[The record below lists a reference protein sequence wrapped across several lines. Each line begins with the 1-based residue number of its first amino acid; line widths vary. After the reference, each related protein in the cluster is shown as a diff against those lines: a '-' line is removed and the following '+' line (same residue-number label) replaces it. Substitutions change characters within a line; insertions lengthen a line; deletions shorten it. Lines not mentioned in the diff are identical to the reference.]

1 MNVVDSCGWLEYFS
15 GENNAD
21 YFAPAI
27 VDETHLIVPTICLY
41 EVFKRM
47 SIQRGKESALEA
59 ISWLYRGRLVDLTDE
74 IALAAAQI
82 SLEFKLPLADS
93 VILATAHAHKAKL
106 WTQDEHFKDMPDVQ
120 YVKKERV

>member
-1 MNVVDSCGWLEYFS
+1 
-15 GENNAD
+15 
-21 YFAPAI
+21 
-27 VDETHLIVPTICLY
+27 
-41 EVFKRM
+41 
-47 SIQRGKESALEA
+47 
-59 ISWLYRGRLVDLTDE
+59 LYRGRLVDLTDE

>member
-106 WTQDEHFKDMPDVQ
+106 WTQDEHFKEMPDVQ